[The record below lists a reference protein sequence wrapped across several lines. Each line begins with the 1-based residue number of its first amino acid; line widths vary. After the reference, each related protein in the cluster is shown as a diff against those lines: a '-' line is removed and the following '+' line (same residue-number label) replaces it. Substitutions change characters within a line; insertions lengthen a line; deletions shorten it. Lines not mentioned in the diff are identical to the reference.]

1 MDLAIDLLSNLV
13 KQKKIGTKMKKVI
26 VLCFQASNENML
38 ILENSNKLRKVDWC
52 DCCFD
57 VIIKTLAGRFNQ
69 DCSTAYFNKSYS
81 NKNSS
86 LI

>member
-1 MDLAIDLLSNLV
+1 
-13 KQKKIGTKMKKVI
+13 MKKVI
-26 VLCFQASNENML
+26 VFCFQASNENML
-38 ILENSNKLRKVDWC
+38 NLENSNKLRKVDWC
-52 DCCFD
+52 DCYFD
-57 VIIKTLAGRFNQ
+57 VITKALTGRLNQ

>member
-1 MDLAIDLLSNLV
+1 MLV
-13 KQKKIGTKMKKVI
+13 
-26 VLCFQASNENML
+26 
-38 ILENSNKLRKVDWC
+38 LENSNKLRKVDWC
-52 DCCFD
+52 DCYFD
-57 VIIKTLAGRFNQ
+57 VITKALTGRLNQ